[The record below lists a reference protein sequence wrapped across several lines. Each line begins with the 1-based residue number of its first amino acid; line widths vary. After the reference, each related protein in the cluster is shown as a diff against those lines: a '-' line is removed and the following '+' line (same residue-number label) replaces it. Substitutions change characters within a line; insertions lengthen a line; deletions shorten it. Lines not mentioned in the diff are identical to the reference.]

1 MRYCLM
7 ILFCVL
13 CLAACGGN
21 ADDAPTAPPT
31 VALSPEE
38 ARGKVVFSQNCGSC
52 HSTIPDTVIVG
63 PSLAGIAAR
72 AETRKAGQDG
82 RTYLY
87 TSILQPADFLVDGYD
102 NLMPA
107 TFGKQLTGEDLDAVV
122 AYLNTLQLRE

>member
-1 MRYCLM
+1 MRFLTI
-7 ILFCVL
+7 ILLFVL
-13 CLAACGGN
+13 FLVACGG
-21 ADDAPTAPPT
+21 DATPTSTAPPT
-31 VALSPEE
+31 ATLSPEA
-38 ARGKVVFSQNCGSC
+38 ARGKTLFSQHCGAC

-87 TSILQPADFLVDGYD
+87 TSILQPGDFLVDGYD

-107 TFGKQLTGEDLDAVV
+107 TLGKQLTGEELDAVV
-122 AYLNTLQLRE
+122 AYLMTLP